1 VLGLQVG
8 SGLELELS
16 LRFLSARID
25 QNDPAMTM
33 YRADLTML
41 GLSLDAWWGPD
52 LGFFVR
58 PLLGVG
64 AGTVNT
70 GLLMTGLGS
79 TLVDTSTM
87 DLAFRAG
94 ALLRF
99 EFVDWLR
106 LDAGVRIEFINTM
119 GGATVIGGPVLRVS
133 LVL

>member
-1 VLGLQVG
+1 
-8 SGLELELS
+8 
-16 LRFLSARID
+16 
-25 QNDPAMTM
+25 
-33 YRADLTML
+33 
-41 GLSLDAWWGPD
+41 
-52 LGFFVR
+52 
-58 PLLGVG
+58 
-64 AGTVNT
+64 
-70 GLLMTGLGS
+70 MTGLGS